1 MLRLARGGVVFA
13 PGWAGTVQEV
23 FQAAT
28 KAFYRTDGD
37 GGPLVFLDRA
47 VLDRHGAGRHL
58 ARAVA
63 RGVAH
68 GDLRRLIHIT
78 DEVVDAVAVLTDG

>member
-1 MLRLARGGVVFA
+1 VVFA

-37 GGPLVFLDRA
+37 SGPLVFLDRA
-47 VLDRHGAGRHL
+47 FWTDVVPVRALLSPLL
-58 ARAVA
+58 ARSPA
-63 RGVAH
+63 
-68 GDLRRLIHIT
+68 GDLTGLIHIT
-78 DEVVDAVAVLTDG
+78 DEVLDAVAVLTGG

>member
-1 MLRLARGGVVFA
+1 VFA

-37 GGPLVFLDRA
+37 SGPLVFLDRA
-47 VLDRHGAGRHL
+47 FWTDSVAG
-58 ARAVA
+58 AVA
-63 RGVAH
+63 ARPPA
-68 GDLRRLIHIT
+68 RRVT
-78 DEVVDAVAVLTDG
+78 RTATCGT

>member
-1 MLRLARGGVVFA
+1 M
-13 PGWAGTVQEV
+13 

-37 GGPLVFLDRA
+37 SGPLVFLDREFWTDTVPVA
-47 VLDRHGAGRHL
+47 TLL
-58 ARAVA
+58 APLLAA
-63 RGVAH
+63 SPN

-78 DEVVDAVAVLTDG
+78 DEVVDVVAVLTDG